1 MRVSASSKLR
11 ESTSRERRKKVEE
24 EKNACPLVA
33 ELRTHHDRHASV
45 QSAIFGTIFD
55 GLSNHAVELL
65 SIFGKGAHRNRRR
78 RLRTNVL
85 VSDYM
90 QSGTRGLDP
99 FTLEHEIHIDVR

>member
-1 MRVSASSKLR
+1 MLVRWSQNCAHTMTGMLPFRVLYLAQYSMGS
-11 ESTSRERRKKVEE
+11 
-24 EKNACPLVA
+24 
-33 ELRTHHDRHASV
+33 
-45 QSAIFGTIFD
+45 

-90 QSGTRGLDP
+90 RPGTASLDL
-99 FTLEHEIHIDVR
+99 FMEDGIEEGDMSTLV

>member
-1 MRVSASSKLR
+1 M
-11 ESTSRERRKKVEE
+11 EE

-78 RLRTNVL
+78 RLRANVL
-85 VSDYM
+85 VSDHM
-90 QSGTRGLDP
+90 RPSTASLDL
-99 FTLEHEIHIDVR
+99 FMEDGIEEGDMST